1 MMTAQTHKWYAIK
14 WRSLASFFLLISS
27 VLILVSGLVLYIAPP
42 GRYANFYGWSILW
55 LDKGQW
61 EAIHTL
67 FSYTAVIFSIIHLVV
82 NWQVLLNYLWD
93 RARKAYA
100 LRRELTIAIVI
111 TILVGVGTI
120 YNIPPFSTVM
130 DLGESLSASWETGS
144 ISLTTTNRDEEHGV
158 VTDVQPEQDVSDT
171 TNVAQTDPAD
181 FSPGWGRY
189 TLEHICAQENVPLTT
204 AINRLADYGI
214 EADASSRLRM
224 LADANGYSPSEIVDI
239 ILGQPLGTIEGDMEH

>member
-1 MMTAQTHKWYAIK
+1 MTTQTHKWYTIK
-14 WRSLASFFLLISS
+14 WRSLASFFLVISS
-27 VLILVSGLVLYIAPP
+27 VLILISGVVLYIAPP
-42 GRYANFYGWSILW
+42 GRYANFYGWRILW

-67 FSYTAVIFSIIHLVV
+67 FSYTAVIFSVIHLVV

-111 TILVGVGTI
+111 TILVGVGTL

-144 ISLTTTNRDEEHGV
+144 ISLTATNHDEEHV
-158 VTDVQPEQDVSDT
+158 TITDVQPEQDVSDT
-171 TNVAQTDPAD
+171 TDVAKTNSAS

-189 TLEHICAQENVPLTT
+189 TLEDICAQENVPITT
-204 AINRLADYGI
+204 AINRLTDYGI

-239 ILGQPLGTIEGDMEH
+239 ILGQPLGTIEGEMEH